1 MTESPVVKN
10 ILKGDEAD
18 CGAWMIA
25 ALLRLK
31 AQLSGQG
38 SRQLRQTT
46 SFQSKPDLAKEFP
59 LRESC
64 GTLAIKNED
73 IVLVMCLIKIY
84 MKMSIFLEN
93 RKMVK
98 MRVKLQYNNCFVA
111 PLKIICFQKYFSCSI
126 YMYNLTTK
134 KKLGCFWSGWGY
146 VNTLIC
152 IYNVCM
158 LCKLYRLFR
167 FFLLNDNAF
176 THNHGKS
183 YCFSVILYI

>member
-1 MTESPVVKN
+1 
-10 ILKGDEAD
+10 
-18 CGAWMIA
+18 MIA

-64 GTLAIKNED
+64 GTLAIKNGD

-134 KKLGCFWSGWGY
+134 KKLGCF
-146 VNTLIC
+146 
-152 IYNVCM
+152 
-158 LCKLYRLFR
+158 
-167 FFLLNDNAF
+167 
-176 THNHGKS
+176 
-183 YCFSVILYI
+183 

>member
-1 MTESPVVKN
+1 
-10 ILKGDEAD
+10 
-18 CGAWMIA
+18 MIA
-25 ALLRLK
+25 TLLRLK
-31 AQLSGQG
+31 AQLCGQG

-64 GTLAIKNED
+64 GTLAIKNGD

-146 VNTLIC
+146 VNTLIYMYD
-152 IYNVCM
+152 IYYIINKWVNI
-158 LCKLYRLFR
+158 YIY
-167 FFLLNDNAF
+167 
-176 THNHGKS
+176 GI
-183 YCFSVILYI
+183 VILSILFSFLGDGCQLQLALTIVKIEWQLWQGIPTFMTH